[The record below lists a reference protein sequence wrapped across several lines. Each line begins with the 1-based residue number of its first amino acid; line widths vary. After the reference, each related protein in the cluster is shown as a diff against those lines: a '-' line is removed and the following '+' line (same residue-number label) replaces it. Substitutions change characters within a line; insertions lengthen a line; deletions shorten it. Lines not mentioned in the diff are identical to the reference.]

1 MERTTVPV
9 IIEGINRM
17 PIISSLVG
25 SKVAVAALA
34 LAALGGGGAVV
45 ASAAG
50 ALPTPEHS
58 AAMPAP
64 APTDAGETPDP
75 TESPEPSDSAQGPD
89 LSGPAAYGLCTAYL
103 AGGLPAN
110 SVPGQ
115 ALRTAAGDDGPD
127 AFCQLVVD
135 AIGSARGNS
144 HAGEHGAP
152 ADAGSPADEH
162 SGQPED
168 SGRPADAGRPDDA
181 GHGAGHAPTGQHGK

>member
-1 MERTTVPV
+1 MSFLERTTVPV

-45 ASAAG
+45 ATAAG

-64 APTDAGETPDP
+64 SPTDSVETPDP

-135 AIGSARGNS
+135 AIGAARGNS
-144 HAGEHGAP
+144 GEHGAP
-152 ADAGSPADEH
+152 ADPGSSADEH
-162 SGQPED
+162 SG
-168 SGRPADAGRPDDA
+168 RPDGAGRPDDA
-181 GHGAGHAPTGQHGK
+181 GHGAGHAPAGQHGK

>member
-17 PIISSLVG
+17 PLISSLVG

-50 ALPTPEHS
+50 ALPTPDHS
-58 AAMPAP
+58 VAMPVP
-64 APTDAGETPDP
+64 SPTDEAETPDP
-75 TESPEPSDSAQGPD
+75 TGTPDPSESTQGPD
-89 LSGPAAYGLCTAYL
+89 LSGPAAFGLCTAYL
-103 AGGLPAN
+103 AGGLPEN

-115 ALRTAAGDDGPD
+115 ALRTAAGEDGPD

-135 AIGSARGNS
+135 AIGAARGNA
-144 HAGEHGAP
+144 HADEHGAP
-152 ADAGSPADEH
+152 AAPGSAADEH
-162 SGQPED
+162 AGQQEHPSAPD
-168 SGRPADAGRPDDA
+168 HAGRPDDA
-181 GHGAGHAPTGQHGK
+181 GQSTGHAPTEHHGK

>member
-45 ASAAG
+45 ATAAG
-50 ALPTPEHS
+50 ALPTPDHS

-64 APTDAGETPDP
+64 SPTDDIDSPDP
-75 TESPEPSDSAQGPD
+75 TASPDPSDSAQGPD
-89 LSGPAAYGLCTAYL
+89 LSGPAAFGLCTAYL
-103 AGGLPAN
+103 AGGLPAT

-115 ALRTAAGDDGPD
+115 ALRTVAGEGGPD
-127 AFCQLVVD
+127 AYCQLVID
-135 AIGSARGNS
+135 AIGSARGGS
-144 HAGEHGAP
+144 HADEHGAP
-152 ADAGSPADEH
+152 ADPGSAADGHAGATDH
-162 SGQPED
+162 SGEPE
-168 SGRPADAGRPDDA
+168 DAGRPDDA
-181 GHGAGHAPTGQHGK
+181 GQSAGHAPTGQHGK